1 MNRRPILKTVAAG
14 GATAVLAG
22 CIGGG
27 DGGDGGNGDG
37 NDGSSDGDD
46 GSSDSGGGGATYD
59 VGLVNPYS
67 GDLAP
72 FADRNDRGSDL
83 ALSEINNE
91 SVAGG
96 KINKITADSE
106 TTSNAGVSASQKL
119 VNQEGVDVLTGPCS
133 SGVAVSI
140 AESVTI
146 PNEITH
152 IMINSTAPGIT
163 DLEDNGYVLRSC
175 PSDAF
180 QGQALAQVV
189 SDNDISSV
197 SLIVVNNDYGQGL
210 ADAFQK
216 RYKELGNTVETTI
229 PAEQGRSSYSAQLN
243 EADNPNSEGIVFIVY
258 PQSFQTMI
266 REAYQMGIQENYEIF
281 GAESMVSDEVEQN
294 VDPVAINGMKG
305 TNPSPPIESE
315 VYQTFA
321 EEFQNEYDRQPTVW
335 AAYAYDAYMMLGLAI
350 HSAGEYSSDAVAN
363 AIYEISRPEGTEV
376 SSIAEGKSELDA
388 GNAINYQGAS
398 GNVNLDENGDPS
410 GSYQHW
416 EVIDGTFEMQGF
428 VDTGQ

>member
-1 MNRRPILKTVAAG
+1 MTGNNANEKDSLMNRRPFLKTMAAG
-14 GATAVLAG
+14 GAAAALAG
-22 CIGGG
+22 CLGGGGG
-27 DGGDGGNGDG
+27 DGDN
-37 NDGSSDGDD
+37 
-46 GSSDSGGGGATYD
+46 GGGATYD

-83 ALSEINNE
+83 ALKEINDE
-91 SVAGG
+91 TVADGT
-96 KINKITADSE
+96 INKITADSE
-106 TTSNAGVSASQKL
+106 TTSNAGVSAAQKL
-119 VNQEGVDVLTGPCS
+119 VDQDGVEVLTGPCS

-146 PNEITH
+146 PNELTH

-163 DLEDNGYVLRSC
+163 DLEDDGYVLRTS

-189 SDNDISSV
+189 ADNDISSV
-197 SLIVVNNDYGQGL
+197 SVIMVNNDYGQGL
-210 ADAFQK
+210 ADAFQA
-216 RYKELGNTVETTI
+216 RYEELGNTVETMV
-229 PAEQGRSSYSAQLN
+229 PAEQGRSSYSAQLS
-243 EADNPNSEGIVFIVY
+243 EAENPEPEGIVFIVY
-258 PQSFQTMI
+258 PQTFQTMI
-266 REAYQMGIQENYEIF
+266 REAYERGIQENYEIF

-294 VDPVAINGMKG
+294 VDPAAINGMRG

-335 AAYAYDAYMMLGLAI
+335 AAYAYDAYMLLGLAI
-350 HSAGEYSSDAVAN
+350 HAAGEYGTDAVKN
-363 AIYEISRPEGTEV
+363 EIYEISRPEGTEV

-388 GNAINYQGAS
+388 GNQINYQGAS

-410 GSYQHW
+410 GTYQHW

-428 VDTGQ
+428 VETGE